1 MYLLVNSRHGSA
13 THEEHANC
21 INVLENAYC
30 MKSVLHQSTNSM
42 DFGTHYILLFTFQ
55 TLSLDEALLKIMEGR
70 YSLIAY
76 KYYITMSTVDEYG
89 NSNFYISKKGIH
101 IMAFFGWGFR

>member
-1 MYLLVNSRHGSA
+1 MVEVNFVIVNKFDVS
-13 THEEHANC
+13 
-21 INVLENAYC
+21 Y
-30 MKSVLHQSTNSM
+30 
-42 DFGTHYILLFTFQ
+42 YISSIPFQ
-55 TLSLDEALLKIMEGR
+55 TLSLDEALLKIMESR

-76 KYYITMSTVDEYG
+76 KYYITMSTVDEHG